1 VSVTAKEIFVT
12 TATYPDLLTGL
23 TEIVDEIC
31 GSATAEKVTLD
42 ATFDSELQ
50 IDSLTMVE
58 IVVACEERFGVR
70 IPDEALE
77 QLKTVGDAV
86 QFIANAGVA
95 A

>member
-1 VSVTAKEIFVT
+1 MTAS
-12 TATYPDLLTGL
+12 YPDLLTGL
-23 TEIVDEIC
+23 TEIIDEIC

-42 ATFDSELQ
+42 ATFDGTLQ

-77 QLKTVGDAV
+77 QLKTVDDAV

>member
-1 VSVTAKEIFVT
+1 MT
-12 TATYPDLLTGL
+12 TANYPDLLVGL
-23 TEIVDEIC
+23 TEIVNEIC
-31 GSATAEKVTLD
+31 GSATAEKVTLT
-42 ATFDSELQ
+42 ATFDNELQ

-77 QLKTVGDAV
+77 QLTTVGDAV
-86 QFIANAGVA
+86 QFIAAAGIA

>member
-1 VSVTAKEIFVT
+1 MTAS
-12 TATYPDLLTGL
+12 YPDLLTGL

-31 GSATAEKVTLD
+31 GSDTAALVTLD
-42 ATFDSELQ
+42 ATFDDALQ

-77 QLKTVGDAV
+77 NLKTVGDAIDY
-86 QFIANAGVA
+86 IAQAGVPA
-95 A
+95 

>member
-1 VSVTAKEIFVT
+1 M
-12 TATYPDLLTGL
+12 TATTLYPDLLAGV

-31 GSATAEKVTLD
+31 GSATAELVAPG
-42 ATFDSELQ
+42 ATFENDLQ

-58 IVVACEERFGVR
+58 VVVACEERFSVR

-77 QLKTVGDAV
+77 QLKTVGDAIDY
-86 QFIANAGVA
+86 IAAAGIA